1 MDDPFARVRK
11 LARNYRSLSDAYDA
25 LLARAHQSGAGTP
38 LALSF
43 LRQAND
49 MAPNVAN
56 ALSEYQEAVAD
67 LVAFL
72 KH

>member
-1 MDDPFARVRK
+1 M
-11 LARNYRSLSDAYDA
+11 A
-25 LLARAHQSGAGTP
+25 LTY
-38 LALSF
+38 

-49 MAPNVAN
+49 MAPDVAN